1 MPKSTA
7 KLHIMNVLI
16 VDDIMLNR
24 ILLGELIKKL
34 GYTFKQAQNGK
45 EALDL
50 VSEGVFDV
58 VLMDIEMPVMNGIEA
73 TRNIRQLAGD
83 KGKTPVIALT
93 AHNPDDFMEEY
104 SSAGFNEL
112 ITKPYLLD
120 KVDRVIKKFSN

>member
-1 MPKSTA
+1 
-7 KLHIMNVLI
+7 MNVLI

-45 EALDL
+45 EALEF
-50 VSEGVFDV
+50 VSDGGFDV

-73 TRNIRQLAGD
+73 TRNIRQLAGP

-93 AHNPDDFMEEY
+93 AHNPDDFMEEF
-104 SSAGFNEL
+104 STAGFNEL
-112 ITKPYLLD
+112 ITKPYLLE
-120 KVDRVIKKFSN
+120 KVDRVIRKFAN